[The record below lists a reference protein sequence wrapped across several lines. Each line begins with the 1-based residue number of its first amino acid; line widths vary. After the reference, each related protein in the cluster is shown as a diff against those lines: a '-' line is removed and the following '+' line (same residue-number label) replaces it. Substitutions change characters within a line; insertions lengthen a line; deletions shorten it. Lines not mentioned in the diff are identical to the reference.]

1 MFSRGCEDDE
11 SGNGQQYGEFA
22 IRMFILD
29 ETGDADKNEII
40 FTKCTSCLEV
50 TGKDNIEKTEKC
62 IKEKLYKDFM
72 QYETHCNCIDDET
85 GIARKKCIWRG
96 IELQCGHKHDKC
108 NEKIIGSNVIPRYFL
123 YTTKIVEIEY
133 ESNQGQHRPLITA
146 HWTPFFSRLCFIL
159 WN

>member
-11 SGNGQQYGEFA
+11 SGNGEQYGEFE
-22 IRMFILD
+22 IGMLILD
-29 ETGDADKNEII
+29 KTGDADKNEII

-62 IKEKLYKDFM
+62 IKEKLYKDFV

-96 IELQCGHKHDKC
+96 VELQCGHKHDKC

-123 YTTKIVEIEY
+123 NTTKNCRNRV
-133 ESNQGQHRPLITA
+133 
-146 HWTPFFSRLCFIL
+146 
-159 WN
+159 